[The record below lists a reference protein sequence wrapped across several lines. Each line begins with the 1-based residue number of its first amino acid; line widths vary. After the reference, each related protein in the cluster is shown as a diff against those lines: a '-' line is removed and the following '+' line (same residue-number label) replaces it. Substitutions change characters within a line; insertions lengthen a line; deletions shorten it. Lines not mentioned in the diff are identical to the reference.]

1 MTPEIR
7 EKAPLPLAALT
18 GVIASLSVF
27 AIAQGLSYPLF
38 TFMMQ
43 RQGMT
48 PAEIGLSAAMTPLG
62 LIASAFFVPAAVR
75 LIGARGLATICA
87 LSAAFL
93 LVLVGLL
100 QNDIAWYPVRFLIG
114 VAINPLFILGEVWTL
129 ALAPPERRGRI
140 MGVFNAVTG
149 IGYAAGP
156 LTLAFVGSEGWPPLM
171 VGIAAFAACA
181 GLLFATTARLRGF
194 EDDDA
199 PKAGVRGFWLVAPTL
214 LLAVVVFAATQQS
227 VYSLLPVFGAAYG
240 LPEATLAALITAMSA
255 GNILLQLPLGVLAEK
270 LGARPMIVACA
281 LVNSTCAL
289 LLPILVTTPLAWPIV
304 LVMGGVGYG
313 VYTMALV
320 ELGNRFR
327 GSVLVPGYAA
337 FALMWGVG
345 GIVGPPGSGLIM
357 QAAGPVGMPVLLAT
371 LGLGLVVFAAVRSLP
386 RR

>member
-1 MTPEIR
+1 MTKPS
-7 EKAPLPLAALT
+7 LPFAALT

-75 LIGARGLATICA
+75 LVGARGLATVCA
-87 LSAAFL
+87 LSASAL
-93 LVLVGLL
+93 LTLVGLL

-114 VAINPLFILGEVWTL
+114 VAINPLYILGEVWTL

-156 LTLAFVGSEGWPPLM
+156 LTLAFVGSEGWPPLL

-181 GLLFATTARLRGF
+181 GLLFATTAGLRGF
-194 EDDDA
+194 EDDGA
-199 PKAGVRGFWLVAPTL
+199 PKGSVLGFWLVAPTL
-214 LLAVVVFAATQQS
+214 LLAVVVSAATQQS

-240 LPEATLAALITAMSA
+240 LPEATLAGLITAMSA
-255 GNILLQLPLGVLAEK
+255 GNILLQLPLGVMAEK
-270 LGARPMIVACA
+270 FGARRMIVACA
-281 LVNSTCAL
+281 LVNSSCAL
-289 LLPILVTTPLAWPIV
+289 LLPALVTTPLSWPVV
-304 LVMGGVGYG
+304 LAMGGVGYG

-327 GSVLVPGYAA
+327 GSVLVTGNAA
-337 FALMWGVG
+337 FALMWGAG
-345 GIVGPPGSGLIM
+345 GIVGPPGSGLAM

-371 LGLGLVVFAAVRSLP
+371 LGFGLVSFAVLRSLS

>member
-1 MTPEIR
+1 MKQTS
-7 EKAPLPLAALT
+7 LPIAALA

-75 LIGARGLATICA
+75 LVGARGLATVCA

-114 VAINPLFILGEVWTL
+114 LAINPLYILGEVWTL

-156 LTLAFVGSEGWPPLM
+156 LTLAFVGSEGWPPLL
-171 VGIAAFAACA
+171 VGITAFAACS
-181 GLLFATTARLRGF
+181 GLLFATTAGLRGF
-194 EDDDA
+194 EDDGA
-199 PKAGVRGFWLVAPTL
+199 PKAGVLGFWLVAPTL
-214 LLAVVVFAATQQS
+214 LFAVVVSAATQQS

-240 LPEATLAALITAMSA
+240 LPEARLAGLITAMSA
-255 GNILLQLPLGVLAEK
+255 GNILLQLPLGVMAEK
-270 LGARPMIVACA
+270 FGARPMIVACA
-281 LVNSTCAL
+281 LVNSSCAL
-289 LLPILVTTPLAWPIV
+289 LLPSLVTTPLAWPVV

-327 GSVLVPGYAA
+327 GSMLVTGNAA
-337 FALMWGVG
+337 FALMWGAG
-345 GIVGPPGSGLIM
+345 GIIGPPGSGLVM

-371 LGLGLVVFAAVRSLP
+371 LGFGLVSFAVLRSLY

>member
-1 MTPEIR
+1 MTKPS
-7 EKAPLPLAALT
+7 LPIAALA

-75 LIGARGLATICA
+75 LIGARGLATASA
-87 LSAAFL
+87 LSAALL

-114 VAINPLFILGEVWTL
+114 VAINPLYILGEVWTL

-156 LTLAFVGSEGWPPLM
+156 LTLAFVGSEGWPPLL
-171 VGIAAFAACA
+171 VGITAFAACS
-181 GLLFATTARLRGF
+181 GLLFATTAGLRGF
-194 EDDDA
+194 EDDGA
-199 PKAGVRGFWLVAPTL
+199 PKGSVLGFWLVAPTL
-214 LLAVVVFAATQQS
+214 LFAVVVSAATQQS

-240 LPEATLAALITAMSA
+240 LPEATLAGLITAMSA
-255 GNILLQLPLGVLAEK
+255 GNILLQLPLGVMAERF
-270 LGARPMIVACA
+270 GARPMIVACA
-281 LVNSTCAL
+281 VVNSTCAL
-289 LLPILVTTPLAWPIV
+289 LLPALVTTPLAWPVV

-327 GSVLVPGYAA
+327 GSMLVTGNAA
-337 FALMWGVG
+337 FALMWGAG
-345 GIVGPPGSGLIM
+345 GIVGPPGSGLVM
-357 QAAGPVGMPVLLAT
+357 QVAGPVGMPVLLAT
-371 LGLGLVVFAAVRSLP
+371 LGSCLVAFALLRSLY